1 VADRRGRMAELFHG
15 IKSPRHFWKAP
26 PAGSRVSGAN
36 SLSHEAIAQRA
47 YELFLHR
54 GHAHGHALED
64 WLQAERELRE
74 ELSKPVVKRLRGSS
88 RRSPTKL

>member
-1 VADRRGRMAELFHG
+1 MASSRLGISGRHRRSAVGCQV
-15 IKSPRHFWKAP
+15 PT
-26 PAGSRVSGAN
+26 
-36 SLSHEAIAQRA
+36 LSHEAIAQRA
-47 YELFLHR
+47 YELFLQR
-54 GHAHGHALED
+54 SHAHGHALED